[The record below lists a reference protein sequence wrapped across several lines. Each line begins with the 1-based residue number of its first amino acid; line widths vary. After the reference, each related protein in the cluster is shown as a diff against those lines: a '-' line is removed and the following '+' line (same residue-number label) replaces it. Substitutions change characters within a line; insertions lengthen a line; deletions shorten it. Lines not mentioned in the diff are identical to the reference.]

1 MVRIVFRSAVLY
13 AGLFLASVAQ
23 AQDRAQVRPPV
34 RAQLDSIS
42 VHLFLSTSGTL
53 SEDVEKIEGFG
64 AWNFSL
70 QGAGIGPNERFYSF
84 LIKVRLTSAGEV
96 FAKGQQADIVVTHR
110 RTRKVVKRERISDV
124 YIGSHGWT
132 VLPVFV
138 EDGACGPFEIVAT
151 SRGKRIVKAL
161 EAACGE

>member
-1 MVRIVFRSAVLY
+1 MLRC
-13 AGLFLASVAQ
+13 ASVILFALAASAGAAR
-23 AQDRAQVRPPV
+23 AQDRAE
-34 RAQLDSIS
+34 LDSIS
-42 VHLFLSTSGTL
+42 VHLFLTKAGAL

-64 AWNFSL
+64 AWNFAV
-70 QGAGIGPNERFYSF
+70 QGSGIEPGERFYSF
-84 LIKVRLTSAGEV
+84 LIKVRLTAPRGV
-96 FAKGQQADIVVTHR
+96 FAKGRQAEVVVRDR

-124 YIGSHGWT
+124 YIGPNGWT

-151 SRGKRIVKAL
+151 GRGKRIAKML